1 MIKFLKRLFTYNIFL
16 KIISLVLAITVW
28 ILIGSEITKG
38 IRI

>member
-16 KIISLVLAITVW
+16 KIISLVLAIIVW
-28 ILIGSEITKG
+28 ILISSEITKG